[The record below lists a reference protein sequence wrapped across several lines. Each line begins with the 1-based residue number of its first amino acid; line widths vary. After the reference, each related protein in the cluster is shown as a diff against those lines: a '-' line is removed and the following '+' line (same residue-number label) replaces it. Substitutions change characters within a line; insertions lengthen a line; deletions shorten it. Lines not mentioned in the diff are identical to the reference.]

1 MECAVCYCNQAR
13 CKLICKH
20 SFCKSCVKDWY
31 YASEEPSCPM
41 CRGRLYFKG
50 MYKVVDQWEQERF
63 DKKNEESFA
72 EVFDSLFEP
81 EDPEEDDPEEDD
93 PEEEDPEEED
103 PEEEDPEGEWNFDE
117 PDYRLEDIQE
127 LQSRFSALRTGGF
140 FIEPEFLGDYYTVVS
155 DGATGFYDDDCC
167 PKNLFVSKHKGTMG
181 NQRRCGARVLGKL
194 DAAASTE
201 VLLLICV

>member
-13 CKLICKH
+13 CKLICNH

-41 CRGRLYFKG
+41 CRKRLYFKG
-50 MYKVVDQWEQERF
+50 MYKVVDQWEKERF
-63 DKKNEESFA
+63 DQKNEESFA
-72 EVFDSLFEP
+72 EAFESLFES
-81 EDPEEDDPEEDD
+81 DEEDEEDEEEWD
-93 PEEEDPEEED
+93 EEEDLEED
-103 PEEEDPEGEWNFDE
+103 SDEEDSEEGEWDFTE

-140 FIEPEFLGDYYTVVS
+140 FIEPEFLGDYYIVVS
-155 DGATGFYDDDCC
+155 ESAPDFYNDDCG
-167 PKNLFVSKHKGTMG
+167 PKNIFVSKHKGAMG